1 MLLKREAGKQNY
13 PCERKRAC
21 DGACPLPPPASPA
34 EILALEPS
42 LLPHSLGLCRVM
54 GHPTVYLRPEPE
66 PS

>member
-1 MLLKREAGKQNY
+1 MLLKREAGEQNY
-13 PCERKRAC
+13 PCERKSLRWSL
-21 DGACPLPPPASPA
+21 PLPPPASPA
-34 EILALEPS
+34 EILAMEPS